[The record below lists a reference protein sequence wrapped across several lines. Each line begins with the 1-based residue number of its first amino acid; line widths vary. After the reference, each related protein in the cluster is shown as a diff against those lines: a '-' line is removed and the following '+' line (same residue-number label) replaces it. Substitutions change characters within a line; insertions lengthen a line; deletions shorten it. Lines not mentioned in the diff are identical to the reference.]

1 MNIDAAKN
9 KYEAV
14 IGLEVHIQ
22 AKTKTKM
29 FSAVSADYFGKA
41 PNVNVDP
48 VSLGLPGALPVPNK
62 KAIEHCIAL
71 GMALSCEISRT
82 TKFDRKNYFYPDLPK
97 GYQISQYDQPI
108 CLPGKMDLYLEGGVQ
123 TIGITRIHLEEDTGK
138 SVHKGSS
145 TYLDFNKAGVP
156 LIEVVTEPDFR
167 NGEQIDYFAKR
178 LRQIVR
184 YLGVCDGDMEKGQ
197 MRYELNISLRLK
209 GLSEL
214 PKYKVE
220 VKNIGSISLLQKVL
234 ETEFERQ
241 AEILES
247 GETPKQETRGARDM
261 TGKTSSQRSKETAD
275 DYRYFPEPDIPPL
288 EFSEQFLQGIRSSMP
303 ALPQELLLKYM
314 GLGMTQEMAEVIVA
328 EADLARQFESY
339 LVALG
344 SEQELAL
351 EIAKYIVGMSD
362 ASEARETADQAQS
375 SSQNSYMAAEAL
387 AASIQLK
394 LSGKVNSSN
403 FKKLL
408 ENTELK
414 NAAQVNEFAA
424 AQGLLIDNQIDVKAI
439 ARELIA
445 AEQGAKQRYAKNPG
459 VAMFFVGQIM
469 KQTKGAVEPQAV
481 KALVIELLES

>member
-22 AKTKTKM
+22 AKTNTKM

-71 GMALSCEISRT
+71 GMALSCEISRS

-108 CLPGKMDLYLEGGVQ
+108 CLPGKMDLYLQGGVQ

-209 GLSEL
+209 GQTEL

-247 GETPKQETRGARDM
+247 GEIPKQETRGARDM

-303 ALPQELLLKYM
+303 ALPQELLLKYI
-314 GLGMTQEMAEVIVA
+314 GLGITQEMAEVIIA
-328 EADLARQFESY
+328 EADRARQFESY
-339 LVALG
+339 LQVLG
-344 SEQELAL
+344 SEPELAL
-351 EIAKYIVGMSD
+351 EIAKYLVGMSD
-362 ASEARETADQAQS
+362 TTSNLDDNIS
-375 SSQNSYMAAEAL
+375 SVNKTSYLPAEAL
-387 AASIQLK
+387 SASIQLK

-408 ENTELK
+408 ENTELR
-414 NAAQVNEFAA
+414 NADDVNEYAA
-424 AQGLLIDNQIDVKAI
+424 AQGLLIDNQIDIKAI
-439 ARELIA
+439 ASELIA
-445 AEQGAKQRYAKNPG
+445 AENGVKERYAKNPG

-481 KALVIELLES
+481 KAAVIELLES